1 MTQVNGIEFTQNL
14 VPSSKYSI
22 KCPNV
27 MIAKKITIH
36 NTYNDAK
43 ASNEVS
49 YEVTNANQVSFH
61 IAVDDLGAIQ
71 GIPFNRNAWH
81 CGDGA
86 NGYGNRNTIGV
97 EICYSKS
104 GGSKYTKSEQNAIK
118 YIAALCVQQGIVAT
132 TDTIKKHEDWS
143 GKHCPHRILDEKRW
157 ATVQKAIIDEYSR
170 ITKAPSKPSITPS
183 KPATGS
189 TNAGGSVVDYLNS
202 KKIDSSMANRKKL
215 AVNYGIANYTGT
227 AAQNTALLNKL
238 KAGAAPSKP
247 TQSVYKGN
255 SLVDYLVSVKKASDK
270 ASRAKLAS
278 QNGIKNYTGTAA
290 QNTQLLKKNAWILK
304 NKMEKREF
312 IK

>member
-1 MTQVNGIEFTQNL
+1 MVQVNGIEFTQNL
-14 VPSSKYSI
+14 VPTSKYSI

-27 MIAKKITIH
+27 MVAKKITVH

-61 IAVDDLGAIQ
+61 VAVDDLGAMQ
-71 GIPFNRNAWH
+71 GIPLNRNAWH

-118 YIAALCVQQGIVAT
+118 YIAGLCVQQKIVAT
-132 TDTIKKHEDWS
+132 VDTIKKHEDWS

-157 ATVQKAIIDEYSR
+157 GSVQKAIIDEYNR
-170 ITKAPSKPSITPS
+170 ITKAPSKPETTPS
-183 KPATGS
+183 KPS
-189 TNAGGSVVDYLNS
+189 TGGSIVDYLNS

-215 AVNYGIANYTGT
+215 AAKHGIANYTGT

-238 KAGAAPSKP
+238 KASVAPAPSKP
-247 TQSVYKGN
+247 APSGYKGD
-255 SLVDYLVSVKKASDK
+255 SLVDYLKSVKKASDFS
-270 ASRAKLAS
+270 SRSKYATKYGIKGYKGSAS
-278 QNGIKNYTGTAA
+278 QNL
-290 QNTQLLKKNAWILK
+290 QLLKK
-304 NKMEKREF
+304 MRGF
-312 IK
+312 